1 MKYLKYI
8 SYIITSILLS
18 IQNTTAKTIYFH
30 GAIVESSCSS
40 TSQNNVC
47 NNLSK
52 VIKHTVNTHK
62 IDQLLQKKSK
72 NIAHIYMT
80 DTFISSQ
87 KHKVLVV
94 NYH

>member
-1 MKYLKYI
+1 M
-8 SYIITSILLS
+8 
-18 IQNTTAKTIYFH
+18 QNTTAETIYFH

-40 TSQNNVC
+40 ASQNNEC

-52 VIKHTVNTHK
+52 VINNTINTHK

-72 NIAHIYMT
+72 DVAHIYLT
-80 DTFISSQ
+80 NTFIAS
-87 KHKVLVV
+87 KNHKVLVV